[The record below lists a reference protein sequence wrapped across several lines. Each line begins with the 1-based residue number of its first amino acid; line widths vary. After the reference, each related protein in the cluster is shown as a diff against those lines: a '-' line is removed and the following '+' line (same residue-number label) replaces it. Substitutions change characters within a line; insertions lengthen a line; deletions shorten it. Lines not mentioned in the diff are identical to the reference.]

1 MPPFSSPVP
10 PAPAVDQVFIARQ
23 PILDRAGRVCAYE
36 LLFRASATASAA
48 GQVSAQAS
56 ASVFSDAVLAF
67 GLDAITH
74 GRPAYINVTRE
85 LLLKG
90 IPAGLPPG
98 RVVIELLETI
108 EADDDVLAACVDLRR
123 AGYQIALDDFT
134 LTDRTAGLVPLADII
149 KVDFRGAG
157 DRAARE
163 QIAAAGR
170 AHGLVLLAEKVET
183 LDEFDAAAA
192 EGFNYFQGYFF
203 GRPVTQVATPVP
215 AHQIGYFRMLRALQ
229 DPDLSLQ
236 KLETLV
242 KHDASLCFRV
252 LRAVNSAACGQTT
265 HVESI
270 RQALVLIGADAVRR
284 WVSLWVLAGLNER
297 AHPEIVDMAS
307 VRARCCEILAAQRS
321 GPDLAP
327 AGFLMGMCSLLDAI
341 LARPMDTLLEQLPLP
356 PNIQAALRGEDTDLR
371 RLLDCVIAYER
382 GQWERCLALAA
393 RVGIRPA
400 ALPAAHR
407 EAMRWSTEFLGAS
420 AG

>member
-1 MPPFSSPVP
+1 M
-10 PAPAVDQVFIARQ
+10 ALDQVFIARQ
-23 PILDRAGRVCAYE
+23 PILDRARRVCAYE

-56 ASVFSDAVLAF
+56 AKMISDAVLAF

-85 LLLKG
+85 LLLGG

-108 EADDDVLAACVDLRR
+108 EADADVLAACADLRR

-149 KVDFRGAG
+149 KVDFRGTV

-183 LDEFDAAAA
+183 LDEFDTASE

-203 GRPVTQVATPVP
+203 GRPVTQVAAPVP
-215 AHQIGYFRMLRALQ
+215 AHHVGYFRLLHALQ

-252 LRAVNSAACGQTT
+252 LRAVNSAACGQSS

-270 RQALVLIGADAVRR
+270 RQALVLMGVDAVRR
-284 WVSLWVLAGLNER
+284 WVALWVLAGLNER
-297 AHPEIVDMAS
+297 AQPEIVDMAS
-307 VRARCCEILAAQRS
+307 VRGRCCEILAAQR
-321 GPDLAP
+321 GVDLAP
-327 AGFLMGMCSLLDAI
+327 AGFLVGMCSLLDAI
-341 LARPMDTLLEQLPLP
+341 LARPMDSLLQQLPLP

-382 GQWERCLALAA
+382 GQWDQCLTLAA
-393 RVGIRPA
+393 RVGLRPT

-407 EAMRWSTEFLGAS
+407 EAMRWSTEFLGAPTRS
-420 AG
+420 